1 VLKQAQAAWQHW
13 RDRRAARRHAI
24 PDPLWQRTLSR
35 YPFLGWRPPEHIQR
49 LRWLAT
55 LFLARKEFTGAHG
68 LTVTDEMAVAIAA
81 QAVLPLLHQKAGW
94 ALYDGFVGIVVHRDA
109 VVAPRVVTDES
120 GVVHEYDEELAGE
133 AMSDGPVMLSW
144 QDVATAAD
152 HGSETGWA
160 YNVTIHEFAH
170 VIDLADG
177 HANGVPPL
185 PDRASRQHW
194 LKVMT
199 SAYADFCHQV
209 DTQQP
214 TAIDPYAA
222 ESIDEFFAVAV
233 ETFYVQPRTL
243 QQTLPAV
250 HRLFVDYF
258 QEDPARHAA

>member
-1 VLKQAQAAWQHW
+1 MLKQAQAAWQRW
-13 RDRRAARRHAI
+13 RDRRAAQRHAI
-24 PDPLWQRTLSR
+24 PDPLWQLTLAR
-35 YPFLGWRPPEHIQR
+35 YPFLSWRAPEHVQR
-49 LRWLAT
+49 LRLLTT

-81 QAVLPLLHQKAGW
+81 QAVLPLLHQQAEW
-94 ALYDGFVGIVVHRDA
+94 ALYDSFVGIVVHRDV

-144 QDVATAAD
+144 QDVTATAD
-152 HGSETGWA
+152 DSSTTGWA

-170 VIDLADG
+170 IIDLADG
-177 HANGVPPL
+177 RADGMPPL